1 MGPQSLGTTRPR
13 DVFAGHRWRT
23 WAHVGLALLISAC
36 TATFS
41 PAGTPTATLPPAPP
55 TATQV
60 PLAARVNGEGIALA
74 DYLSQIGRF
83 EQAHSALGTDLA
95 TLGAYRVEILQSLVD
110 QVLLSQGARTSGL
123 IISEEALQD
132 RMGELA
138 ADAGGVEALGAWL
151 AENDYSAESFQAA
164 VAKEMQAQS
173 MVDHITSLVGESA
186 EQVHARHLLVSSREQ
201 AESLRQ
207 QILAGEEFALLAR
220 QFTLDLTTRPAG
232 GDLGWFPRGVLL
244 APEVEEA
251 AFALAP
257 GEVSPV
263 VESSLGFH
271 IVETIER
278 GEHALSPSAAVR
290 LRELAVGE
298 WLSAQRESAVIEI
311 LVAP

>member
-1 MGPQSLGTTRPR
+1 
-13 DVFAGHRWRT
+13 
-23 WAHVGLALLISAC
+23 LLISAC

-95 TLGAYRVEILQSLVD
+95 TLGDYRAEILQSLVN
-110 QVLLSQGARTSGL
+110 QVVLSQGARTSGL
-123 IISEEALQD
+123 IVSEEALQA
-132 RMGELA
+132 RMAELA

-151 AENDYSAESFQAA
+151 AENDYSAENFQAA

-173 MVDHITSLVGESA
+173 MVEHITSLVGESA

-290 LRELAVGE
+290 LRELAVGD